1 MGSQTHFMKGVLEL
15 CVLKIISKE
24 PTYGYAIL
32 TELQK
37 SSYSDLPESTLYP
50 LLFRLEQHKDVT
62 IERRPS
68 PNGPSRKYYTI
79 TEHGRETLSEY
90 WKSWQQVCEL
100 VSTVFQKGAP
110 YEWLSCTPQSQ
121 QIALRD
127 GYGNKSKANTGHCA
141 LSASNK
147 LGHFWGRGN

>member
-1 MGSQTHFMKGVLEL
+1 MGSQTQFMKGVLEL
-15 CVLKIISKE
+15 CALKIISKE

-110 YEWLSCTPQSQ
+110 YE
-121 QIALRD
+121 
-127 GYGNKSKANTGHCA
+127 
-141 LSASNK
+141 
-147 LGHFWGRGN
+147 

>member
-1 MGSQTHFMKGVLEL
+1 MGSQTQFMKGVLEL

-100 VSTVFQKGAP
+100 
-110 YEWLSCTPQSQ
+110 QSQ

>member
-1 MGSQTHFMKGVLEL
+1 MGSQTQFMKGVLEL
-15 CVLKIISKE
+15 CVLKIISEE

-37 SSYSDLPESTLYP
+37 SSYSDLTESTLYP

-62 IERRPS
+62 IERRAS

-90 WKSWQQVCEL
+90 WENWQQVCDL
-100 VSTVFQKGAP
+100 VSSVFQKGAP
-110 YEWLSCTPQSQ
+110 YE
-121 QIALRD
+121 
-127 GYGNKSKANTGHCA
+127 
-141 LSASNK
+141 
-147 LGHFWGRGN
+147 